1 MEMEKLHIPYKKSV
15 ILLIFGVFL
24 TLFSLTQGTAAC
36 AARAGGGKGDVT
48 SAFADYEAIRK
59 VMNLYIEAGKKAES
73 GIMKPAFH
81 KDAIIYGTAGAAV
94 TGGPIQALFD
104 VVDASPKAPE
114 LKAEITSIDIADNVA
129 HVRLELDNWNGTRYT
144 DMFLLLKDNGGWKII
159 TKAYFKHQ

>member
-1 MEMEKLHIPYKKSV
+1 MEKLHTLNKKSLV
-15 ILLIFGVFL
+15 LLSFGVFL
-24 TLFSLTQGTAAC
+24 TLFFLTLAMAAF
-36 AARAGGGKGDVT
+36 AARADGGVKGEVT

-59 VMNLYIEAGKKAES
+59 VMNLYIEAGKAAKS

-94 TGGPIQALFD
+94 TGGPIQGLFD
-104 VVDASPKAPE
+104 LVDASPKAPD

-129 HVRLELDNWNGTRYT
+129 HVRLELADWNGARYT
-144 DMFLLLKDNGGWKII
+144 DMFLLLKDSDGWKII